1 LECSFISLTTS
12 SVFSVAQPLGCGNVP
27 AFLPAPACSAYNKAM
42 PAEPLVTP
50 NFETSIAELEAL
62 VKELERGDLPL
73 EKSLELFE
81 RGMKLSDQCRKQLA
95 AAETKVEM
103 LIKRGS
109 ETVSAPFDEGKG

>member
-1 LECSFISLTTS
+1 L
-12 SVFSVAQPLGCGNVP
+12 
-27 AFLPAPACSAYNKAM
+27 LPAAACSAYNKAM
-42 PAEPLVTP
+42 AAEPQEAP

-73 EKSLELFE
+73 EKSLDLFE

-109 ETVSAPFDEGKG
+109 ETVPAPFDEGKG

>member
-1 LECSFISLTTS
+1 MA
-12 SVFSVAQPLGCGNVP
+12 VAPQ
-27 AFLPAPACSAYNKAM
+27 
-42 PAEPLVTP
+42 VTP

-109 ETVSAPFDEGKG
+109 ETVPAPFDEGKG